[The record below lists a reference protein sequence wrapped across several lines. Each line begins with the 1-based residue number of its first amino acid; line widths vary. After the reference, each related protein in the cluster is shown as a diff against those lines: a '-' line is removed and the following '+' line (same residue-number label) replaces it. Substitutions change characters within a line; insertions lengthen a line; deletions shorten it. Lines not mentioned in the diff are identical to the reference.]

1 MVALYPAQNSSQSRS
16 ESKMESL
23 LLSVEDSAEL
33 LGIGRTLFYS
43 MHSSGRLG
51 PLPVKLGRR
60 VLWNRKELEAWVEA
74 GCPARLQWRNR
85 KVGENENF
93 S

>member
-1 MVALYPAQNSSQSRS
+1 MVALYPAKNSSQSRS
-16 ESKMESL
+16 ESKMKSL

-60 VLWNRKELEAWVEA
+60 VLWNRKELEAWVED

-85 KVGENENF
+85 KAGENKNF